1 MSADLGAASSRQAS
15 VRFQGRAAVDL
26 GNAPGSIRR
35 FLTFP
40 ELKRR
45 CGIPYSR
52 MHIDR
57 LEKRGQFPKRVHL
70 GPNSVGW
77 IEDEVAAWQA
87 ERIGA
92 REQTALPEPASCDQ
106 GLDKMAR

>member
-1 MSADLGAASSRQAS
+1 MSASMVAASSRQAITS
-15 VRFQGRAAVDL
+15 AVARSTVQEQPAVRF
-26 GNAPGSIRR
+26 GNASSSIRR

-57 LEKRGQFPKRVHL
+57 LEKRGQFPKRVRL

-87 ERIGA
+87 ERIAA
-92 REQTALPEPASCDQ
+92 REQPAP
-106 GLDKMAR
+106 AEAV